1 MRFVIAI
8 VLFITALVSLGVG
21 IAQRTIWQGPDHL
34 TAAVEIEG
42 DVPFVVVDGA
52 LLNSNSGAQV
62 VSVSGG
68 DSVFMAYGRT
78 DDVTAWVGD
87 APSAVV
93 TLDPENVGATVET
106 VAGTEKESPSP
117 VGSDLWLAE
126 YATEDGEL
134 NRKIN
139 VPADVSLLI
148 ATDGT
153 APAPDTF
160 SVTWPL
166 DNSTPWS
173 GPLIIAGIASLLL
186 GLIVLIWALIHA
198 RRKHGP
204 RRKTPKMPKTPKPAQ
219 LKPAPRRSAI
229 TAGDETSRGRR
240 RNFVIVPVLLTS
252 ALALSACTA
261 DGTIAPVPTPGASE
275 TASVPEFEP
284 PVVTKRQVERIV
296 EDIVATATAADG
308 ARDEAVAATRLAGP
322 ALEARV
328 ANYKA
333 IAADGEIAPIA
344 AFPSGEVELIVPQ
357 QLHVWPRIIF
367 ASISGSEND
376 DYGMMLVQ
384 ESARADYKVH
394 YLVRLTQS
402 IPEMAPADLGAAS
415 LAADNKLLAYT
426 PGQLATEYGDIL
438 LNGDAS
444 AFVETFDPANDSL
457 REDRGAAAKEAR
469 RAETPTAVFEYA
481 SSAGSAEP
489 YAMATLDSG
498 AIVAVD
504 VRESETVKPAETG
517 AAINPKGTV
526 KALSGKTTTTK
537 GITATYATQVLFYVP
552 PLTASDQKVRV
563 LGYMQNIVSASEVP

>member
-21 IAQRTIWQGPDHL
+21 IAQRTIWQGPDHV
-34 TAAVEIEG
+34 TAAVEIDG

-52 LLNSNSGAQV
+52 LLNSNTGAQV

-93 TLDPENVGATVET
+93 TLDPENAGATVET
-106 VAGTEKESPSP
+106 VAGTEEESPSP

-229 TAGDETSRGRR
+229 TAGDEPRGRR

-344 AFPSGEVELIVPQ
+344 AFPTGEVELIVPQ

-444 AFVETFDPANDSL
+444 AFVETFDPENDSL

-481 SSAGSAEP
+481 STAGSAEP

>member
-21 IAQRTIWQGPDHL
+21 IAQRTIWQGPDHV

-52 LLNSNSGAQV
+52 LLNSNTGAQV

-93 TLDPENVGATVET
+93 TLDPENAGATVET
-106 VAGTEKESPSP
+106 LAGTEEESPSP

-229 TAGDETSRGRR
+229 TAGDETPRGRR

-344 AFPSGEVELIVPQ
+344 AFPTGEVELIVPQ

-444 AFVETFDPANDSL
+444 AFVETFDPENDSL

-481 SSAGSAEP
+481 STAGSAEP